1 MKFIISILAL
11 FCVSLSALGQSYTYR
26 PTPYTQPFVQTIFDA
41 ASARTYLGVTNGP
54 ESTNIA
60 LLNGTNT
67 FTGTNTF
74 SSVLVSAGMRCAVIT
89 VATNYTV
96 SVLDWSVLVNATS
109 SNVTVTLPATTLG
122 QVFNLKKIDSSTN
135 SCIIN
140 TTGGK
145 TIDGS
150 NSITNKTPK
159 ASITVQSNGTNWFI
173 I

>member
-1 MKFIISILAL
+1 
-11 FCVSLSALGQSYTYR
+11 
-26 PTPYTQPFVQTIFDA
+26 
-41 ASARTYLGVTNGP
+41 
-54 ESTNIA
+54 
-60 LLNGTNT
+60 
-67 FTGTNTF
+67 
-74 SSVLVSAGMRCAVIT
+74 MRCAVIT

-96 SVLDWSVLVNATS
+96 SALDWSVLVNATS

-150 NSITNKTPK
+150 NSITNRTPN

-173 I
+173 L